1 MSIKVGLVIAHKKSK
16 LLVIERNCARGKLI
30 HAVTRVETTFL
41 FKLNHN
47 FFPIFDAWKQEVL
60 VGASFRLLSLIF
72 GIFASIRP
80 LYLKERLEFFLG
92 TTMRFWMVS

>member
-47 FFPIFDAWKQEVL
+47 FFPIFDA
-60 VGASFRLLSLIF
+60 
-72 GIFASIRP
+72 
-80 LYLKERLEFFLG
+80 
-92 TTMRFWMVS
+92 